1 MPPSRAVATAR
12 VSPAQTAEEI
22 AAAIEGFVHQH
33 DRKAVLRED
42 GKVLFDFAA
51 AGWSVRSETGRCT
64 LHLWNEERN
73 LVRRVLAAT
82 PRQNTLQLRTQ
93 RFGQAQPRLAELCAG
108 PNDRTATVREAA
120 RTRYLKLLERVLARE
135 FAPWKPEGFRT
146 AMDLERSFGPA
157 YARGTLLRGKEAWA
171 VIGVSASETANTIDG
186 VMTLGILWLHE
197 CRARAGG
204 RRLYKGLRLLV
215 PQGAAALTHARLP
228 WLNSAAAQ
236 WELFELNE
244 AAETICALDPADQG
258 NLRTALVHRPDESR
272 ARERFAGAVGTVRDL
287 VPTEEWHRV
296 EQRLRSPTELAFL
309 LHGLQFARARVTL
322 EEASFRHRVEITVG
336 GGAAERPLTPAT
348 RTRATEHIA
357 ELFRRRQAHPA
368 TKDFGAHGL
377 REGDLSRDRRIGSG
391 VLGAAHRRTLPG
403 RRHEGGSVLP
413 SQDPLF
419 RAAPERWLESV
430 LRSDLAWSTR
440 SFAPA
445 ATPRPAAQGR
455 SFGRLT
461 GTEDDGGVNGNRA
474 DETGAGKGS
483 DEAASGLVPRL
494 DPHHLYS
501 QVPAIAGASDRGM
514 LDLLGVTEDGRL
526 AVIEVKTDDDLH
538 FALQGLDY
546 WIRVREHHGA
556 SVDSMRAQG
565 EFQQHGYFADVE
577 LAPAPP
583 RLYLVAPALHIHPAT
598 ETILR
603 YLSPQVEW
611 HLVALDERW
620 RQAVRVV
627 WRKSGAHR

>member
-1 MPPSRAVATAR
+1 M
-12 VSPAQTAEEI
+12 
-22 AAAIEGFVHQH
+22 
-33 DRKAVLRED
+33 
-42 GKVLFDFAA
+42 LFDFAA
-51 AGWSVRSETGRCT
+51 AGWSVRSEAGRCT

-73 LVRRVLAAT
+73 LVRRILAAT
-82 PRQNTLQLRTQ
+82 PRQNTLQLQTQ
-93 RFGQAQPRLAELCAG
+93 CFGRAQPKLAELCAG
-108 PNDRTATVREAA
+108 PNDRSATTREAA
-120 RTRYLKLLERVLARE
+120 RARYLKLLERVLARE

-157 YARGTLLRGKEAWA
+157 YARGTLGRGKEAWA
-171 VIGVSASETANTIDG
+171 VIGVSTSETANTIDG

-228 WLNSAAAQ
+228 WLNTAAAQ

-244 AAETICALDPADQG
+244 AEETISALDPEDQG

-272 ARERFAGAVGTVRDL
+272 ARERFAGAVETVRDL
-287 VPTEEWHRV
+287 VPPEEWRRV

-309 LHGLQFARARVTL
+309 LHGLQFARAKVTL

-348 RTRATEHIA
+348 RALATKHIT

-403 RRHEGGSVLP
+403 RRHEGSLRP

-419 RAAPERWLESV
+419 RAVPERWLESV
-430 LRSDLAWSTR
+430 LRADLAWSTR
-440 SFAPA
+440 GFAPA
-445 ATPRPAAQGR
+445 AAPRPAAQGE
-455 SFGRLT
+455 SFGRST
-461 GTEDDGGVNGNRA
+461 GRGDDGGANGKRIS
-474 DETGAGKGS
+474 ETEAGGGG
-483 DEAASGLVPRL
+483 DEAASCMVARL
-494 DPHHLYS
+494 DPRHLYS

-514 LDLLGVTEDGRL
+514 LDLLGVTDDGRL
-526 AVIEVKTDDDLH
+526 AVIEVKTEDDLH

-556 SVDSMRAQG
+556 SVAPTRAQG

-603 YLSPQVEW
+603 YLSPRVEW

-627 WRKSGAHR
+627 WRKSGGRR